1 MGAQSKYANKRH
13 ERAYKPYQK
22 QKWLMIPSTQ
32 KTRLKRIVEPL
43 NAIQQK
49 RQDFF
54 TNAQQLYERLRQ
66 FAGQART
73 AIKRAYQDKHQ
84 TERADTEINHSQSLF
99 DQSEQAIAEANR
111 QIDDTERQIKQREQQ
126 ANELIANQQKILDM
140 GKSFGFGR

>member
-1 MGAQSKYANKRH
+1 
-13 ERAYKPYQK
+13 
-22 QKWLMIPSTQ
+22 MIPSTP

-54 TNAQQLYERLRQ
+54 TNTQQLYERLRHL
-66 FAGQART
+66 ANRTRT
-73 AIKRAYQDKHQ
+73 AIKRAYRDKHQ